1 MTSPF
6 DHVPLAPRDPIIG
19 VTEAFQADGR
29 PDKVNLGVGVYYD
42 NDGRVPLLDCVAE
55 VERRL
60 RRMLSR
66 TIRDSMAGAAPPPEG
81 FTVQDIEGAL
91 RDLDDG
97 TGTIALRELDEVLQ
111 RVLRD
116 LGAPAPQ
123 GGGEREGRRGR

>member
-1 MTSPF
+1 
-6 DHVPLAPRDPIIG
+6 
-19 VTEAFQADGR
+19 
-29 PDKVNLGVGVYYD
+29 
-42 NDGRVPLLDCVAE
+42 
-55 VERRL
+55 
-60 RRMLSR
+60 
-66 TIRDSMAGAAPPPEG
+66 MAGAAPPPEG

-123 GGGEREGRRGR
+123 GGGEREGARSGGGGGDAPPQNPGELLRLLPLLDNPARALDP